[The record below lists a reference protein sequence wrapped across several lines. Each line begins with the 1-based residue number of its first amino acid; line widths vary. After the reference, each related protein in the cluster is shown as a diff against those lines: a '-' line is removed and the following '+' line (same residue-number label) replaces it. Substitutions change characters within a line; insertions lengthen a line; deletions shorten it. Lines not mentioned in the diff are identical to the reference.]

1 MKNFREATIEAAK
14 AMKVTPRELGYEPEI
29 VYETD
34 PRLIQLVKDI
44 IKVCDADID
53 NGTLR
58 DCVPEEYWKDLGIE
72 EEKYKVVEVTLTK
85 TIYAKVKVAVPVKE
99 YEDDEE
105 GSIYDAIGDTSY
117 LDTDDEDEWEIDSYD
132 EEYGEKTYS
141 QLCDRA
147 DLWNESEFD

>member
-1 MKNFREATIEAAK
+1 MADFRTETIEAAK
-14 AMKVTPRELGYEPEI
+14 AMRITPRELGYEPEI

-34 PRLIQLVKDI
+34 PRLIQIVKDTF
-44 IKVCDADID
+44 KVAEIDEGTQRDI
-53 NGTLR
+53 
-58 DCVPEEYWKDLGIE
+58 VPEEYWEDLGIK

-132 EEYGEKTYS
+132 EEYEEKTYS
-141 QLCDRA
+141 QLTDRA
-147 DLWNESEFD
+147 DLWNENEFC